1 MAVLSDFSDLFPQ
14 NYVSLKGYIRTWKN
28 LTWYF
33 SKQVYFYVDL
43 LGYSAIQAHKS
54 IEPKLVNLKWFS
66 RKL

>member
-14 NYVSLKGYIRTWKN
+14 NYVSLKGYIHTWKT

-43 LGYSAIQAHKS
+43 LGY
-54 IEPKLVNLKWFS
+54 
-66 RKL
+66 